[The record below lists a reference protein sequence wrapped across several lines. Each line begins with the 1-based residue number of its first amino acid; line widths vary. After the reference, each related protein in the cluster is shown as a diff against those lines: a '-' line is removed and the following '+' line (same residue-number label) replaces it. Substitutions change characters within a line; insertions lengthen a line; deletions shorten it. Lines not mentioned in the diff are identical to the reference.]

1 MLIANFKSS
10 SKNIKNDGALKFNDY
25 SFTLSNKHFYTGSH
39 KTLTI
44 LSKKIM
50 TNHCANLTES
60 QLNILGLFL
69 KSLNQEGV
77 RHISQVKKTKIN
89 KLSYVTVIFDV
100 DGTTYREHLFT
111 FIGFNKLVSY
121 RGIAKYNLDLQT
133 LLDMANQK

>member
-10 SKNIKNDGALKFNDY
+10 SKNIKNDGAVKTNDY
-25 SFTLSNKHFYTGSH
+25 LFTFSNKHFYTGSH

-44 LSKKIM
+44 LSKKLM
-50 TNHCANLTES
+50 TTHCANLTES

-100 DGTTYREHLFT
+100 DGTRYKEHLFT

-133 LLDMANQK
+133 LLDLANQK